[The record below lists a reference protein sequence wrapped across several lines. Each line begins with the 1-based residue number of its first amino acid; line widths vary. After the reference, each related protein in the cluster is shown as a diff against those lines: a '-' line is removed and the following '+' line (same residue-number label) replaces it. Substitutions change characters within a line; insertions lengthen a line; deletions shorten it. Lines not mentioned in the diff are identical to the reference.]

1 MLSWARCASGE
12 WTGPCHVLAGGA
24 GDEWTALVLHQ
35 CRVLRLGTG
44 GGRVRIPRVAGR
56 LLVVSAA
63 AAVGAT
69 SCSGTA
75 GPSQQTHSTAALI
88 RLPASATSVLTG
100 APDAIADGVAQALFA
115 SAPVVV
121 VANPSQPAD
130 VATAASQSLR
140 AHAPLLLT
148 SATGGAANGTR
159 TTAVE
164 RTTARLVSSGT
175 GTVVSSTL
183 RAQIRVLDPRAVLAV
198 GVPGSALAAQLPG
211 IRVVTDPAMLP
222 RTTAPTPASHVVLLV
237 HRGDGSPATLAAITT
252 ARVAGAQV
260 IAVRGNDPRTDP
272 AAITALAAARPQQ
285 VLAVGAGFGPAGRLA
300 PRIAVAET
308 GVQLPG
314 GGQVMFPMRLLVALY
329 GNPGTPALGVLGQQ
343 GLQASIARA
352 RRVAAAYRPL
362 SHVPVVPA
370 FEIIATVAQAH
381 PGYDGYY
388 SYETPLAELRPWVRR
403 AIAARMYVI
412 LDLQPG
418 RASLLAQA
426 KRYQSLLRLPDVG
439 LALDGEWKLQPGQ
452 LPLQQIGSVR
462 ITEINSVIRWLAGLT
477 ARYRLPQKLLVLHQ
491 FRLSMIQ
498 NEQRLDTRYQDLAI
512 LIHMDGQGTPA
523 NKEQTWE
530 AVTAAAPPG
539 VFFGW
544 KDFYVKDHPML
555 DPRQTIERTPH
566 LSMIS
571 YQ

>member
-1 MLSWARCASGE
+1 
-12 WTGPCHVLAGGA
+12 
-24 GDEWTALVLHQ
+24 
-35 CRVLRLGTG
+35 
-44 GGRVRIPRVAGR
+44 VAGR
-56 LLVVSAA
+56 LLVVWAA
-63 AAVGAT
+63 VAVGAT
-69 SCSGTA
+69 SCSGA
-75 GPSQQTHSTAALI
+75 GGPSQPAHSRTAALL
-88 RLPASATSVLTG
+88 RLPASTTSVLTG
-100 APDAIADGVAQALFA
+100 APDAIAAGAAQALFA

-121 VANPSQPAD
+121 VANASQPAD
-130 VATAASQSLR
+130 VATAASESLR

-148 SATGGAANGTR
+148 SSASGAANGTR
-159 TTAVE
+159 TTAAE
-164 RTTARLVSSGT
+164 RGGARLASSGT
-175 GTVVSSTL
+175 RAVVSATL
-183 RAQIRVLDPRAVLAV
+183 RAQIRILDPRAVLAV
-198 GVPGSALAAQLPG
+198 GMPGSELAAQLPG

-222 RTTAPTPASHVVLLV
+222 KTTAPTPASRVVLLMR
-237 HRGDGSPATLAAITT
+237 RGDGTAATLAAITT

-260 IAVRGNDPRTDP
+260 ITVRGNDPRTDP

-285 VLAVGAGFGPAGRLA
+285 VLAVGPGFGPAGRLA
-300 PRIAVAET
+300 PRIASAET

-329 GNPGTPALGVLGQQ
+329 GNPGTPALGVLGHQ

-381 PGYDGYY
+381 PGHDGDY
-388 SYETPLAELRPWVRR
+388 SYQTPLAELRPWVRR

-426 KRYQSLLRLPDVG
+426 KRYRSLLRLPDVG

-452 LPLQQIGSVR
+452 LPLQQIGSVS
-462 ITEINSVIRWLAGLT
+462 ITEINGVIRWLAGLT

-498 NEQRLDTRYQDLAI
+498 NERRLDTHSQDLAI
-512 LIHMDGQGTPA
+512 LIHMDGQGAPG
-523 NKEQTWE
+523 NKEQTWG

-555 DPRQTIERTPH
+555 DPQQTIERTPR